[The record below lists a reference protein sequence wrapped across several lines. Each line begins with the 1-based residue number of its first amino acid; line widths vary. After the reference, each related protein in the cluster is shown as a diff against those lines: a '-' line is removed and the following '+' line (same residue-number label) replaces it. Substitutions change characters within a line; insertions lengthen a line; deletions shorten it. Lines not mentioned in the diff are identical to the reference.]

1 MYALEKCTK
10 NKWQRYALC
19 SRHWPLDRVVQALS
33 DSGEWRVVYAPD
45 ALSELLSRK
54 RAA

>member
-1 MYALEKCTK
+1 MYALEKHTR
-10 NKWQRYALC
+10 NVWQRYAVC
-19 SRHWPLDRVVQALS
+19 SRRWPLDRVVKALS
-33 DSGEWRVVYAPD
+33 DSGEWRVVYAAD